1 MTKQWDRSR
10 AKKRAKHLSE
20 KSTSVLVFG
29 AKVLIEPCSTGGKQT
44 VNHNSMWGFKTV
56 ATKTK
61 TKTKNKL

>member
-1 MTKQWDRSR
+1 M
-10 AKKRAKHLSE
+10 
-20 KSTSVLVFG
+20 FG

-61 TKTKNKL
+61 TKTKTKNKL

>member
-1 MTKQWDRSR
+1 M
-10 AKKRAKHLSE
+10 
-20 KSTSVLVFG
+20 FG